1 MSKPLVIA
9 HACNSLSRVAKCIS
23 QGANVIE
30 IDVYLYSGELIAY
43 HPPDPV
49 VPVSRIKRFTESI
62 RYGIKRARAPK
73 LRDLLS
79 EVVKYPIGIWLDL
92 KIPEIEDAVC
102 RLIMELGISDER
114 LYFSS
119 AYHYSLRVIKELLPK
134 SRTFISLSERP
145 VDPYY
150 VAKCARADGVSVRI
164 DFLDRELVEQ
174 LHTHNMRVIVWTL
187 NDRRQIINAI
197 KLGVDGIVTD
207 IPELVKKL
215 LSKY

>member
-1 MSKPLVIA
+1 MLKPLVIA
-9 HACNSLSRVAKCIS
+9 HACNSLGRVAKCIS

-30 IDVYLYSGELIAY
+30 IDVYSYGGELIAY

-49 VPVSRIKRFTESI
+49 VPVSRVKRFIESI
-62 RYGIKRARAPK
+62 RYSVKRSRAPK

-79 EVVKYPIGIWLDL
+79 EVLKYPIGIWLDL
-92 KIPEIEDAVC
+92 KVPRIEDSVC
-102 RLIMELGISDER
+102 KLVMELGISDER

-150 VAKCARADGVSVRI
+150 VAKCAQADGVSIRI

-174 LHTHNMRVIVWTL
+174 LHTHGIKVVVWTL
-187 NDRRQIINAI
+187 NDEGQIINAV

-207 IPELVKKL
+207 IPELVKRL
-215 LSKY
+215 LSGY